1 MRLEDVFNGV
11 SLTSNKNWEEIKDI
25 EVEDISYNS
34 ENCKEDYIFVAI
46 KGETEDGHKYVKD
59 AYKKKVLEY
68 LLLIEMFIY
77 QRIVLRFLLTIVE
90 KFYQRFQQITLII
103 HLKSLR

>member
-34 ENCKEDYIFVAI
+34 ENCKEDYI
-46 KGETEDGHKYVKD
+46 
-59 AYKKKVLEY
+59 LW
-68 LLLIEMFIY
+68 LLKEK
-77 QRIVLRFLLTIVE
+77 QRMVINM
-90 KFYQRFQQITLII
+90 
-103 HLKSLR
+103 